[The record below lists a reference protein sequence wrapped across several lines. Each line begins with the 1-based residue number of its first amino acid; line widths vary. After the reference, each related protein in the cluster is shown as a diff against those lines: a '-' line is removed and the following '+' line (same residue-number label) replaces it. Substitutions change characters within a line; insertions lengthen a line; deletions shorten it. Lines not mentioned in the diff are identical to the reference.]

1 MNHVISISLLSKTY
15 TDKKNKI
22 QALKEI
28 TFDVSQGSVISL
40 LGPNG
45 SGKTTLVKIVMG
57 LVIPDGGECI
67 VSGRKLPDAG
77 ARRMIGYLP
86 EVYDF
91 PKKYTGARFLHMMA
105 RIRGLPGR
113 EINARVVRVMKM
125 FGLEE
130 RAGDRIEKYSKG
142 MKQRLA
148 LCQALL
154 HDPHILIL
162 DEPTDG
168 VDPVGRI
175 EIRDLLLQ
183 FRDNGVTIL
192 MNSHLLSEVEAISD
206 RIAIINSGELAAI
219 GTKDEIIGGIKGT
232 RIIIELDS
240 DKAIPELL
248 MKFKYEREGTRLKFE
263 VRDQQSTESIM
274 EIVQNERLTLIEYS
288 PIRNSLEESFLKHI
302 KLEI

>member
-1 MNHVISISLLSKTY
+1 MNQAISISHLSKTY
-15 TDKKNKI
+15 TGRKNKI

-28 TFDVSQGSVISL
+28 TFDVDRGSVISL

-45 SGKTTLVKIVMG
+45 SGKTTLVKILMG

-67 VSGRKLPDAG
+67 VAGRKLPDAG

-91 PKKYTGARFLHMMA
+91 PKKYTGSRFLRLMA
-105 RIRGLPGR
+105 RVRGLPER
-113 EINARVVRVMKM
+113 EINGRITRVIKM
-125 FGLEE
+125 FALED

-154 HDPHILIL
+154 HDPRILIL

-240 DKAIPELL
+240 NKDIPELL
-248 MKFKYEREGTRLKFE
+248 RKFKYEREGARLKFE
-263 VRDQQSTESIM
+263 VRDQQSAESIM